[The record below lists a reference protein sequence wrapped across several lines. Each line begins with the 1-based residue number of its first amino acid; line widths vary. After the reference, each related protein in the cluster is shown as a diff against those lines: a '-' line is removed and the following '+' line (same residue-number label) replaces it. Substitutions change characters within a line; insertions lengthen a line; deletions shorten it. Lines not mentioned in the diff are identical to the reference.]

1 MQFFWIFLDA
11 TTSKANRVIIFSI
24 FLTHN
29 SKLERTLKALCN
41 NVKTK
46 AYLHELG
53 IKLSKL
59 VKTSLNAGIQ

>member
-24 FLTHN
+24 SLTNN
-29 SKLERTLKALCN
+29 SKLEHTFKPLCN

-46 AYLHELG
+46 AYLCELG

-59 VKTSLNAGIQ
+59 VKTSVNAGIQ